1 MKTTKPDSI
10 QRNLQVAFHFYQLAF
25 RLKKSYLFLALG
37 AAFFQ
42 ALTPFL
48 NVIVP
53 KFIIDELMG
62 NQRISVLI
70 NLIALIVLGNGLF
83 NLINRWFIYQM
94 QVADRDLIQR
104 VELNMGKHIMQM
116 DFEKMEDPVILNQK
130 DQAIFPIRN
139 QGVLLN
145 MTTSSLKLVQ
155 YLVSSL
161 GMIAIITTLNPL
173 LLLFILAMVACNS
186 FIFKKQQSISFR
198 LNQDMVP
205 LNRKF
210 SYYLDLTADFTLAKD
225 VRLFNMSP
233 FIMKKMNAFKTA
245 NIDLLSKVFTTL
257 GLYDGYSQI
266 ILQVQMIAIYSYM
279 FWRVFVKAIGIGDF
293 TMYVSAA
300 ASFAT
305 NVSLMLTSWMEFR
318 QCCKYLDFY
327 LNFAQIPSRSA
338 EHGSKPNLSAQQA
351 CLEFKHVWF
360 KYPRAE
366 EYTLKDVSIRIAAG
380 EKLSVVGPNGAG
392 KTTFIKLLC
401 RLYEPEKGE
410 ILLNGT
416 PIKEFDEEEYHKI
429 LAVVFQD
436 YKLFSFSVRD
446 NICLDQPCDENS
458 LQAALSKA
466 GIADKIA
473 TLPKGLD
480 TPLYKNFESDG
491 IELSGGEMQKLVI
504 ARAVYKDSPI
514 VVLDEPTAA
523 LDPYAEFEVYS
534 KFNDLVQNK
543 TAIYISH
550 RLSSCR
556 FCDHIAVFDNGRLV
570 EYGTHDEL
578 EHGNGLYAQMWQAQA
593 QYYQAGGC

>member
-1 MKTTKPDSI
+1 MKTAQPGSI
-10 QRNLQVAFHFYQLAF
+10 QKDFQVAFHFYQLAF
-25 RLKKSYLFLALG
+25 RLKKSYLFLVSA

-53 KFIIDELMG
+53 KLIIDELMAS
-62 NQRISVLI
+62 QRLPVLLH
-70 NLIALIVLGNGLF
+70 LIALVTLGNGLL
-83 NLINRWFIYQM
+83 NLLNRWFAYQI
-94 QVADRDLIQR
+94 QVADRDLVQR
-104 VELNMGKHIMQM
+104 IELNMGKHIMQM

-139 QGVLLN
+139 QGVFYN
-145 MTTSSLKLVQ
+145 MTAASLKLVQ
-155 YLVSSL
+155 YLISCL
-161 GMIAIITTLNPL
+161 GMIAILATLNPL
-173 LLLFILAMVACNS
+173 LILFILAMVACNS
-186 FIFKKQQSISFR
+186 FIFKKQQAISYQ

-205 LNRKF
+205 LNRKY
-210 SYYLDLTADFTLAKD
+210 SYYIDLTSDFTLAKD
-225 VRLFNMSP
+225 IRLFDMSP
-233 FIMKKMNAFKTA
+233 FLMKKMDAFKKA
-245 NIDLLSKVFTTL
+245 NIDILLKMFSTQ
-257 GLYDGYSQI
+257 GLYDSYSQI
-266 ILQVQMIAIYSYM
+266 ILQLQMIAIYGFM
-279 FWRVFVKAIGIGDF
+279 VWRVFVKAIGIGDF
-293 TMYVSAA
+293 TMYVAA
-300 ASFAT
+300 ATSFAT
-305 NVSLMLTSWMEFR
+305 NVSLMLTSWLEFR
-318 QCCKYLDFY
+318 QSCKYLNLY

-338 EHGSKPNLSAQQA
+338 EHGSKPNLSGQQA
-351 CLEFKHVWF
+351 DFEFKHVWF
-360 KYPRAE
+360 KYPRAT

-410 ILLNGT
+410 ILLNGI

-436 YKLFSFSVRD
+436 YKLFSFSIRD
-446 NICLDQPCDENS
+446 NICLDQPCDESN
-458 LQAALSKA
+458 LQAALDKA
-466 GIADKIA
+466 GIAAKVASLD
-473 TLPKGLD
+473 KGLD
-480 TPLYKNFESDG
+480 TPLYKNFEPDG

-504 ARAVYKDSPI
+504 ARAVYKDSP
-514 VVLDEPTAA
+514 VVILDEPTAA

-556 FCDHIAVFDNGRLV
+556 FCDHIAVFNDGRLV
-570 EYGTHDEL
+570 EYGSHAEL

-593 QYYQAGGC
+593 QYYQACGS